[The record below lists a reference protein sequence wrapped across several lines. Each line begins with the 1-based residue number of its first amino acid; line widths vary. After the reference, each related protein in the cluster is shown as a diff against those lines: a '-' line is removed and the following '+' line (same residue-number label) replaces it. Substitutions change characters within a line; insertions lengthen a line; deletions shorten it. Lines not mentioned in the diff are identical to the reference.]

1 MGPVTI
7 GLLTFAAVIAAVL
20 VGVLTTYLVDFV
32 SGENVVDRPSAAPTT
47 TTRDPGMPV
56 VIGPLNMEVLDDS
69 SVQFTPADGSA
80 FTLEQVLIDAS
91 GTANYTLYGVPA
103 EQETAHPPV
112 IAEGKLRGG
121 QISADDDDRLSSIK
135 EESRARSP
143 LANGQRR
150 ASHGKEANVNVN
162 VNGAKNTSERD
173 AKSPPTSPSSRTT
186 APACW
191 ARWTSRSRTRVPAM
205 PASSTKINVPAVM
218 VGWSWS
224 YFANVSAG
232 VPSSPPRTAAAAA
245 DGASA
250 SAGAHCSSSC

>member
-1 MGPVTI
+1 MPNEDAPTDEIPVVEIYEPVEPVAEHVEDPDALRGGFGGRNMGPVTI

-69 SVQFTPADGSA
+69 SVQFTPEDGST

-121 QISADDDDRLSSIK
+121 QISADV
-135 EESRARSP
+135 ETNEP
-143 LANGQRR
+143 LL
-150 ASHGKEANVNVN
+150 
-162 VNGAKNTSERD
+162 
-173 AKSPPTSPSSRTT
+173 
-186 APACW
+186 
-191 ARWTSRSRTRVPAM
+191 RVVLKVDGE
-205 PASSTKINVPAVM
+205 TDVK
-218 VGWSWS
+218 
-224 YFANVSAG
+224 NVSLVG
-232 VPSSPPRTAAAAA
+232 HEVV
-245 DGASA
+245 
-250 SAGAHCSSSC
+250 H